1 MNNKEDKC
9 SCNKSYEKAKRIIDE
24 ANKNIKYR
32 YIQGPKEDKEDID
45 STGSSHTNWNYFL
58 CWKTFS

>member
-1 MNNKEDKC
+1 MNNKENKC

-32 YIQGPKEDKEDID
+32 YIQGSKGDKEDID
-45 STGSSHTNWNYFL
+45 STGSSHTN
-58 CWKTFS
+58 